1 MPTMAVVRVD
11 GEKLRRLRTERF
23 ISREELADMTG
34 LHRDHIGRLERNQ
47 VGDSHIPTIRKLA
60 QALGVEPRQLV
71 KGEEDA

>member
-11 GEKLRRLRTERF
+11 GEKLRGLRTERF

-60 QALGVEPRQLV
+60 EALGVDPHELV
-71 KGEEDA
+71 RTEE

>member
-1 MPTMAVVRVD
+1 MPTMAIVRVD
-11 GEKLRRLRTERF
+11 GEKLRRLRTGRF

-60 QALGVEPRQLV
+60 EALGVDPHELV
-71 KGEEDA
+71 ESEE